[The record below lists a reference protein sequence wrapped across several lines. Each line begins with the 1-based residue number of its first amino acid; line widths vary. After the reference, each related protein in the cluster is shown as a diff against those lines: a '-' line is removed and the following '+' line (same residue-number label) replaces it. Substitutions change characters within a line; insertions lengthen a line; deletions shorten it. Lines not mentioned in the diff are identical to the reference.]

1 MAISTLCMSVIPRK
15 IVPSSCVLPFDEG
28 MLSISVL
35 HEEEDSWG
43 TPRILEA
50 PEYWTQGQQIHR
62 WIREPGKAVH
72 STGTIAGVHIKVA
85 GAWSDQS
92 VFQITISFRGQGTSP
107 ACCSHMSC
115 SEYLE

>member
-1 MAISTLCMSVIPRK
+1 MYECNSKENSAKLLRAA
-15 IVPSSCVLPFDEG
+15 EG

-107 ACCSHMSC
+107 AYCSHMSC